1 MQSITNQK
9 YKENFNVTLKRLRHS
24 VLTKVIFSYLTINSI
39 RNKGDDLDKIADG
52 NIDILYIAEAKL
64 D

>member
-9 YKENFNVTLKRLRHS
+9 YKENINVTLKRLRHS
-24 VLTKVIFSYLTINSI
+24 VLTKVIFSYLTINST

-52 NIDILYIAEAKL
+52 NIDILYIAETKL

>member
-52 NIDILYIAEAKL
+52 NIDILYIAETKL

>member
-9 YKENFNVTLKRLRHS
+9 YKENINVTLKHLRHS

-52 NIDILYIAEAKL
+52 NIDILYIAETKL

>member
-9 YKENFNVTLKRLRHS
+9 YKENINVTLKRLRHS

-52 NIDILYIAEAKL
+52 NIDILYIAETKL

>member
-9 YKENFNVTLKRLRHS
+9 YKENINVTLKRLRHS

-52 NIDILYIAEAKL
+52 NIDILYIAETEL

>member
-9 YKENFNVTLKRLRHS
+9 YKENINVTLKRLPHS

-39 RNKGDDLDKIADG
+39 RNKGDDLDKIVDG
-52 NIDILYIAEAKL
+52 NIDILYIAETKL